1 MALNME
7 PQHRS
12 VLEISKQLAW
22 TFLRLQR
29 LLDRLLADSDA
40 SVAKI
45 RLLAYLVDEPRRSTD
60 IASFFGHSPRTV
72 TQAIDAL
79 EASGHVRRRPLM
91 GDRRAKLV
99 EITEEGRSLLARAQP
114 IYVRL
119 LEQTV
124 GRLPED
130 ELTAMDAALVK
141 LSELIEEVDQNGG
154 GCGRS

>member
-1 MALNME
+1 ME
-7 PQHRS
+7 PQHRT

-29 LLDRLLADSDA
+29 LLDRRLAGSDA

-45 RLLAYLVDEPRRSTD
+45 RLLAYLVDEPKRSTD

-79 EASGHVRRRPLM
+79 EATGHLCRRPLE

-99 EITEEGRSLLARAQP
+99 EITDEGRALLQRAQP
-114 IYVRL
+114 VYLRILY
-119 LEQTV
+119 ETV
-124 GRLPED
+124 GRLPAD
-130 ELTAMDAALVK
+130 ELAAMDAALVK
-141 LSELIEEVDQNGG
+141 VSGFIEDAERRDP
-154 GCGRS
+154 STDLTSPA